1 MRVVVSRL
9 KTLIA
14 EKEICERRTVSIRSI
29 VAESG
34 ASISTVQRMLNNT
47 IKRPPLDDLAALCN
61 YLNCDVDDW
70 LIMEDAPEVVT

>member
-14 EKEICERRTVSIRSI
+14 EKEIRERRTVSIRSI

-34 ASISTVQRMLNNT
+34 VSISTVQRMLNNI

-70 LIMEDAPEVVT
+70 LKMEDAPEVVT